1 MTDIILT
8 PNQQIPRDTRLRLY
22 ADAGD
27 GTHVPLVGAALTPDS
42 LAGLEQRV
50 EDVAQELALILETVR
65 PPTMPDI
72 LYAEIVAAVT
82 EYSIDF
88 NIPIRRLVISNRTG
102 NAFRLAFVPG
112 YVAAPLDLHLEIPA
126 GAAYDTGPVDW
137 AGVIYF
143 AGVAG
148 DELQFE
154 YWR

>member
-1 MTDIILT
+1 MDIILM
-8 PNQQIPRDTRLRLY
+8 PNQQVPRDTRLRLY

-42 LAGLEQRV
+42 LVGLEEQ
-50 EDVAQELALILETVR
+50 VAQLSEALR
-65 PPTMPDI
+65 PPTVPDI
-72 LYAEIVAAVT
+72 LYGEIVAATT

-88 NIPIRRLVISNRTG
+88 SIPIRRLVISNRTG

-126 GAAYDTGPVDW
+126 GAAYDTGAVNW